1 MFKRKDTGTYKQLLD
16 GVHLTD
22 FVHGEQTMLGRFRL
36 LAGALIPTH
45 QHPHEQTGYMVSGH
59 MQFEIAGERYDTLP
73 GDMWNIPANVP
84 HSATVFEESIVI
96 EVFSPPREDYLA

>member
-1 MFKRKDTGTYKQLLD
+1 MFKKADTTSYKELTQ
-16 GVHLTD
+16 GVHLTKY
-22 FVHGEQTMLGRFRL
+22 VHGEQTMLGRFRL
-36 LAGALIPTH
+36 EHAAVIPTH